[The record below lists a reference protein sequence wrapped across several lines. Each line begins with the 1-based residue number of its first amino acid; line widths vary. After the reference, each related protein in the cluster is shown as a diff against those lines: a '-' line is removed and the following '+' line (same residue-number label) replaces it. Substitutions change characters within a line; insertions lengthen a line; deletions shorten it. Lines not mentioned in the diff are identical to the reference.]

1 MRYAIINKKI
11 TPIERET
18 QCYLWIDGKR
28 WQKEENQRY
37 ATRQISKDSSR
48 SRIEL
53 VNECDLKST
62 QERLDADRVVEYLR
76 KELLHSY
83 HKPFR
88 DKHPDTQIVEIGRIL
103 GVIQSDIK
111 E

>member
-1 MRYAIINKKI
+1 MRYAIINGKI
-11 TPIERET
+11 YPIERET
-18 QCYLWIDGKR
+18 QRYIWIDGKR

-37 ATRQISKDSSR
+37 ATRHLSNDGYR

-53 VNECDLKST
+53 FDECDLKSNK
-62 QERLDADRVVEYLR
+62 ERLDADRVVEYLR
-76 KELLHSY
+76 KHLLNPY

-88 DKHPDTQIVEIGRIL
+88 DKHSDTQIIEIGRIL

-111 E
+111 D

>member
-18 QCYLWIDGKR
+18 QRYIWIDGKR
-28 WQKEENQRY
+28 WEKDDNQVY
-37 ATRQISKDSSR
+37 ATRRISNDGSR
-48 SRIEL
+48 GEIEL
-53 VNECDLKST
+53 IDECDLEST

-76 KELLHSY
+76 QELRY
-83 HKPFR
+83 TYNKPFR
-88 DKHPDTQIVEIGRIL
+88 DKHSDTQIVEIGRIL
-103 GVIQSDIK
+103 GIIQSDTK

>member
-28 WQKEENQRY
+28 WEKEENQVY
-37 ATRQISKDSSR
+37 ATRRISNDGSR
-48 SRIEL
+48 SEIEL
-53 VNECDLKST
+53 IDECDLKST

-76 KELLHSY
+76 QELRY
-83 HKPFR
+83 TYNKPFR
-88 DKHPDTQIVEIGRIL
+88 DKHPNTQIVEIGRIL
-103 GVIQSDIK
+103 GIFND
-111 E
+111 